1 MKYAEA
7 IKIVI
12 NEERNGGDFGEFH
25 IELGENEGE
34 NIPHFHLDN
43 QETSSSKKKKSA
55 ILKIRKKKGMYARS
69 YMYGEG
75 MIIR

>member
-1 MKYAEA
+1 MKYTEV

-25 IELGENEGE
+25 IELGENERE

-43 QETSSSKKKKSA
+43 QETSANKKKKSA
-55 ILKIRKKKGMYARS
+55 IIDGL
-69 YMYGEG
+69 
-75 MIIR
+75 